1 MFGRKMAER
10 QRLIGDVGD
19 REGMDATRPFQA
31 SACFMGLVALGATG
45 TALREGC
52 VDKPEG
58 PRAYEELR
66 RQRSKRP

>member
-1 MFGRKMAER
+1 
-10 QRLIGDVGD
+10 
-19 REGMDATRPFQA
+19 MDATRPFQA